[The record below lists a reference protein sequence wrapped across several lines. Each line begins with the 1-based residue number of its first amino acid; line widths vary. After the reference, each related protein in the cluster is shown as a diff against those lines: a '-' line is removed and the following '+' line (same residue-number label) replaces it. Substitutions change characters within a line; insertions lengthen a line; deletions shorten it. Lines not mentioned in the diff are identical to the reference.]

1 MDNIEHLKSAYRN
14 MINDVEFVKIKIDS
28 NENSY
33 FFIPQLEGS
42 NKVYALFSIYIN
54 KNIDQAKLH
63 FHNSA
68 RIAEYMSNEYDWRII
83 DSGIERISCA
93 LLSDNAELIWR
104 YSNLKNSK
112 NHILSIG
119 YQLPNAVQNVLQGNW
134 EKLQSNI
141 VNLERFTKTQKYRW
155 YAPTVNLFKG
165 FLEKNKEEI
174 ETSLREL
181 LDTHKKRNKDPLIC
195 KFFSIDT
202 AGLCKLAWIKGY
214 EIDLKSSLVPIE
226 LMPIQPLEKYED
238 YEFLKN

>member
-1 MDNIEHLKSAYRN
+1 MTDIEHLKFVNNSIKEN
-14 MINDVEFVKIKIDS
+14 EPSVINKLYSEVNGK
-28 NENSY
+28 Y
-33 FFIPQLEGS
+33 FFIPGFEGS
-42 NKVYALFSIYIN
+42 NKVYSLNSIYIE
-54 KNIDQAKLH
+54 KNIEKSKQ
-63 FHNSA
+63 FFYNSA
-68 RIAEYMSNEYDWRII
+68 RIAEYMSNEYDWQII

-93 LLSDNAELIWR
+93 LLSDNSDLIWR

-134 EKLQSNI
+134 LKLESNI

-165 FLEKNKEEI
+165 FLEKNKDEI
-174 ETSLREL
+174 ETSLKKL
-181 LDTHKKRNKDPLIC
+181 LDTHQKRNKDPLIC

-202 AGLCKLAWIKGY
+202 AGLCKLAWTKGY

-226 LMPIQPLEKYED
+226 LMPIKPLEKYDD
-238 YEFLKN
+238 YDFLK